1 MQGRDRL
8 FNLGLLAAAVGFW
21 IAVGVLVSPR
31 DPVLDPAA
39 GYLGAAL
46 MGTAVALTVAP
57 LLWLVAFAR
66 HRRIAYRGDWFRAVR
81 RGVWAGLVVG
91 LFVVLRLLGVFDL
104 PIALF
109 VLALV
114 LIAEV
119 TLSIER

>member
-1 MQGRDRL
+1 MQGRDRI
-8 FNLGLLAAAVGFW
+8 FNLGLLAAAVGVW
-21 IAVGVLVSPR
+21 IAVGMVVTTR
-31 DPVLDPAA
+31 DPVLDPGA
-39 GYLGAAL
+39 GYFGAAL
-46 MGTAVALTVAP
+46 MGSAVALTTAP
-57 LLWLVAFAR
+57 LFWLVAFAR
-66 HRRIAYRGDWFRAVR
+66 HRRIAYRGDWFRAAR
-81 RGVWAGLVVG
+81 RGVWAGLVVA